1 MAVGLFDKTVASSI
15 GLIPRPIIRRV
26 ASRYVA
32 GETLGEAIAEA
43 QRLNEQGYLVTID
56 LLGEAITTAEEADA
70 ITRTYREILDAIA
83 EHGIDGNISVKPTAV
98 GLTNGAALLERN
110 ALALARHAASY
121 DNFVRI
127 DMEDSATTDE
137 TIAVVRRIREA
148 GYDNIGWVFQASLRR
163 TPADLAELAPLGPNL
178 RLCKGVYLEP
188 EELAWQGYE
197 EIVQAFGALLAELL
211 PRRDHYLGIATHDD
225 PVVARAEA
233 LIREH
238 GLRPD
243 QYEFQVLLG
252 VRPELRERLRDA
264 GHRVRVY
271 VPYGQAWHA
280 YCVRRLEENPKFAG
294 FVTKDVLRNPGMLL
308 GDQSKR

>member
-1 MAVGLFDKTVASSI
+1 MSIGFFDKTIASSI
-15 GLIPRPIIRRV
+15 GMIPKPIIRRV

-32 GETLGEAIAEA
+32 GETLDDAIAEA
-43 QRLNEQGYLVTID
+43 RRLNEQGYLVTVD
-56 LLGEAITTAEEADA
+56 LLGEAIATAREADA
-70 ITRTYREILDAIA
+70 ITRTYTEILDAIA

-98 GLTNGAALLERN
+98 GLASSPEDLERN
-110 ALALARHAASY
+110 ALALVRHAART

-127 DMEDSATTDE
+127 DMEDSPTTDD

-148 GYDNIGWVFQASLRR
+148 GHDNIGWVFQASLRR
-163 TPADLAELAPLGPNL
+163 TPQDLEDLRALGPNL

-188 EELAWQGYE
+188 EELAWQGYDE
-197 EIVQAFGALLAELL
+197 VNRAFGALLAELL

-225 PVVARAEA
+225 PVVEGAEA

-238 GLRPD
+238 GLTRD

-252 VRPELRERLRDA
+252 VRPELRERLRDN

-271 VPYGQAWHA
+271 VPYGAAWHA
-280 YCVRRLEENPKFAG
+280 YCVRRLKENPRFAG
-294 FVTKDVLRNPGMLL
+294 FVTKDVLRNPSMLL